1 MTERAR
7 VHQVSRIDRASADSA
22 TGLFDRETVELLED
36 LPDSVSVFTAI
47 RDESGKVVDFR
58 WEFANRAQAAIIGAA
73 AERFVG
79 RTLLEVLPEH
89 GPSGL
94 LDSYRN
100 VVESGQ
106 PWFDPTVWYEDV
118 WADGQQKR
126 RAFDVRAAKHGDG
139 FIVVAR
145 DVTEQRERE
154 EATNQAKEAA
164 TRASMG
170 SAALQEC
177 VRVEEALEV
186 IARAAPFVFEGIA
199 GAIYRPASSE
209 NAFILVSSWGD
220 YADGELINVEDCWA
234 LRSRAVRIF
243 GEDPLSLRCA
253 HAPESVEWTACI
265 PIVAQGQILALI
277 HIQHS
282 ERPRAWV
289 TEVAAFLSTHWGFRV
304 ANVRLQES
312 LRELSVRDPL
322 TGLFNRRFLD
332 EALASEWHR
341 TNRNESALCLVM
353 LDIDHFKPF
362 NDTYGHQAGDTV
374 LRDLGKFLLGSTRG
388 GDIVGRFGGEEFM
401 IIMPNM
407 TEDDAAPRVGSLLDE
422 WRERSAQN
430 TGGPPSPT
438 ISAGL
443 AMHVRDQSS
452 SYLLGTADRALYA
465 AKAAGR
471 DRLVVGSAAV

>member
-1 MTERAR
+1 
-7 VHQVSRIDRASADSA
+7 VSRIDRSSADSA
-22 TGLFDRETVELLED
+22 TRFSDRGTVELLED
-36 LPDSVSVFTAI
+36 LPDAVSVFAAI
-47 RDESGKVVDFR
+47 RDESGNIVDFR
-58 WEFANRAQAAIIGAA
+58 WEFANRAQAVIIGAA

-94 LDSYRN
+94 LASYRN

-154 EATNQAKEAA
+154 DATNEAKEAVA
-164 TRASMG
+164 RVSMG

-177 VRVEEALEV
+177 VRVEEAMEV
-186 IARAAPFVFEGIA
+186 IARAAPLVFEKVP

-209 NAFILVSSWGD
+209 NAFVLVSSWGD
-220 YADGELINVEDCWA
+220 YTDGELINVEDCWA
-234 LRSRAVRIF
+234 LRSRIVRVF
-243 GEDPLSLRCA
+243 GEDPMALRCA

-265 PIVAQGQILALI
+265 PIVARGEILALI
-277 HIQHS
+277 HIQLD

-289 TEVAAFLSTHWGFRV
+289 PDAAAFLSTHWGFRV
-304 ANVRLQES
+304 ANVRMQES
-312 LRELSVRDPL
+312 LREQSVRDPL

-332 EALASEWHR
+332 EALACEWHR
-341 TNRNESALCLVM
+341 TTRSESSLCLVM

-362 NDTYGHQAGDTV
+362 NDTYGHLAGDTV

-388 GDIVGRFGGEEFM
+388 SDIVGRFGGEEFM
-401 IIMPNM
+401 IIMPDM
-407 TEDDAAPRVGSLLDE
+407 IEGDAAPRVGSLIGY

-443 AMHVRDQSS
+443 AMHFSGQSS
-452 SYLLGTADRALYA
+452 DDLIGTADRALYA

-471 DRLVVGSAAV
+471 DCLVVGSAAV